1 MFDPSLGYVPVL
13 KYLSLIYFFVAGR
26 CMDMEAEHKQLNL
39 RNAWSQVEREA
50 FRDKYLQH
58 PKNFGQI
65 ASFLP
70 RKSVRDCVR

>member
-1 MFDPSLGYVPVL
+1 
-13 KYLSLIYFFVAGR
+13 
-26 CMDMEAEHKQLNL
+26 MDMEAEHKELQL
-39 RNAWSQVEREA
+39 RNVWSQAEREL
-50 FRDKYLQH
+50 FREKYLQH